1 MQRSWGMSRF
11 STSERRQKVQ
21 NVWSGVREIVIGDE
35 VEELRGSDGKVA
47 RIRQG
52 LVGHCKHSDF

>member
-1 MQRSWGMSRF
+1 MSRF

-21 NVWSGVREIVIGDE
+21 NVWSGVREIVVGDE